1 MSKGLTFM
9 PSTVPEEKKECYMG
23 KIFVEILAGNFL
35 YLSRGLNWQFKE
47 TSKPKKDNLKE
58 THT

>member
-35 YLSRGLNWQFKE
+35 YLSRGLN
-47 TSKPKKDNLKE
+47 
-58 THT
+58 